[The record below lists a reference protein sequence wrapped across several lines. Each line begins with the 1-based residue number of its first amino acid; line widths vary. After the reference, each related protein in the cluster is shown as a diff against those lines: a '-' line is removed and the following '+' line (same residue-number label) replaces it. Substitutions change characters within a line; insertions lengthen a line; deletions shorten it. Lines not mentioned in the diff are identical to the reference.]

1 MLIELMTNRS
11 KSTLIKIGVD
21 FLQPEFKMQKEGH
34 GKKAV
39 LILDENVDKLHPQVF
54 EHLDHLYDDLLKIV
68 VPQGESS
75 KSLSMFA
82 DILNKALHHGVRR
95 STVVYVAG
103 GGVTGDLGAF
113 VAASLLRGLP
123 LVHIPTTLLAMVD
136 SSIGGKTG
144 INHDTGKNLIGAFY
158 QPDIVLMDMSFLST
172 LPQREWNCGMGEVL
186 KYACISD
193 PAIFDYANHDVVTSN
208 TELLSELVFTC
219 AKIKSDIV
227 RDDELESGL
236 RAFLNYGHT
245 FAHALESF
253 TGYKR
258 FAHGEAVYIGLV
270 AATWLS
276 AQLGA
281 SVDTDRLLRWK
292 STFNLSTRDLTTQ
305 TQELILKMEHDKK
318 NTESALRLILL
329 RKWGEP
335 YITDFK
341 NGELLRN
348 AWEYALEN
356 VDNSQAN

>member
-1 MLIELMTNRS
+1 MQIELRTNRS
-11 KSTLIKIGVD
+11 KSTTIKIGVD
-21 FLQPEFKMQKEGH
+21 FLHTEFKQLKEGH
-34 GKKAV
+34 GKKAI
-39 LILDENVDKLHPQVF
+39 LISDENVDKLHPYVF
-54 EHLDHLYDDLLKIV
+54 DQLDHLYIDLLKIV
-68 VPQGESS
+68 VPHGESS
-75 KSLSMFA
+75 KSLSMFT
-82 DILNKALHHGVRR
+82 DVLDKALHHGVRR

-158 QPDIVLMDMSFLST
+158 QPDFVLMDMAFLST
-172 LPQREWNCGMGEVL
+172 LPQKEWNCGMGEVL

-193 PAIFDYANHDVVTSN
+193 PDILDFMYDDIATS
-208 TELLSELVFTC
+208 ESGLLSELVFTC
-219 AKIKSDIV
+219 ARIKSDIV
-227 RDDELESGL
+227 RDDELESGQ

-245 FAHALESF
+245 FAHALESY
-253 TGYKR
+253 TGYQR

-281 SVDTDRLLRWK
+281 VVETDRLLRYK
-292 STFNLSTRDLTTQ
+292 TTFNLRTRDLTTQ
-305 TQELILKMEHDKK
+305 TQALIQKMEHDKK
-318 NTESALRLILL
+318 NSESALRLILL

-335 YITDFK
+335 YITDFG
-341 NGELLRN
+341 NDELLRN
-348 AWEYALEN
+348 AWMYALEN
-356 VDNSQAN
+356 VDNSQTR